1 MHEHIEKLTFRKV
14 SVLFMAV
21 HVISEA
27 RRCLQCKNPL
37 CRNKGCP
44 IQTNI
49 PEMIRLFLDGKINE
63 AGDMLFENNPLSIMC
78 SLVCD
83 HGAQCEGNCIQGIK
97 GTSVHISSIE
107 HYISDYCLD
116 KMILERDRKKHRRIA
131 VIGSG
136 PAGLTVAIKMA
147 QKGYDVTMFERMDYI
162 GGLLRYGIPDFRLPK
177 TILDRFQKK
186 LLELGILIRP
196 NTSIGG
202 ALHLDDLFDDGYEAV
217 FIGTGVWRPRRLGI
231 KGESNGNVHY
241 AIDYLMNPNAYNLL
255 GRKVIVIGAGN
266 SAMDV
271 ARTAIR
277 KGADS
282 VDMYVR
288 RNKSA
293 ASPEEIDY
301 TLADGVN
308 IQYLTR
314 VESITPDGPMVYHV
328 TMDEEGNVT
337 SQTTPKLVEAD
348 VVFIAVSQVPKDK
361 IASTTTGLELNEWG
375 LIKVNEDFM
384 TSKPGVFSA
393 GEVVLGA
400 KTVVAAV
407 REAKISAEGMD
418 KYLQSK

>member
-1 MHEHIEKLTFRKV
+1 
-14 SVLFMAV
+14 MAV

-37 CRNKGCP
+37 CKNKGCP
-44 IQTNI
+44 IQTDI
-49 PEMIRLFLDGKINE
+49 PKMIKLFLEGKINE

-83 HGAQCEGNCIQGIK
+83 HGAQCEGHCVQGIK
-97 GTSVHISSIE
+97 GSSVHISSIE

-116 KMILERDRKKHRRIA
+116 KMILERDRKKHRSIA
-131 VIGSG
+131 VVGSG
-136 PAGLTVAIKMA
+136 PAGITVAIKMA
-147 QKGYDVTMFERMDYI
+147 QKGYDVTMFDRMDYI

-186 LLELGILIRP
+186 LLKLGILIRP

-202 ALHLDDLFDDGYEAV
+202 ALHIDDLFNDGYEAV
-217 FIGTGVWRPRRLGI
+217 FVGTGVWRPRRLGI
-231 KGESNGNVHY
+231 KGESLGNVHY
-241 AIDYLMNPNAYNLL
+241 AIDYLLNPDAYKLL

-288 RNKSA
+288 RNESS

-314 VESITPDGPMVYHV
+314 VESITPEGPMVYTV
-328 TMDEEGNVT
+328 TLDEEGNVT
-337 SQTTPKLVEAD
+337 SQTKPKLVPAD
-348 VVFIAVSQVPKDK
+348 VIFIAVSQGPKDK
-361 IASTTTGLELNEWG
+361 IASTTTGLELTDRG
-375 LIKVNEDFM
+375 LIKVDENGM
-384 TSKPGVFSA
+384 TTKEGVFSA
-393 GEVVLGA
+393 GDVVMGA
-400 KTVVAAV
+400 KTVVHAV
-407 REAKISAEGMD
+407 REAKKVAEGMD
-418 KYLQSK
+418 RYLQNLKPNN

>member
-1 MHEHIEKLTFRKV
+1 M
-14 SVLFMAV
+14 SVFIMAV

-37 CRNKGCP
+37 CKNKGCP
-44 IQTNI
+44 IQTDI
-49 PEMIRLFLDGKINE
+49 PKMIKLFLEGKINE

-83 HGAQCEGNCIQGIK
+83 HGAQCEGHCVQGIK
-97 GTSVHISSIE
+97 GSSVHISSIE

-116 KMILERDRKKHRRIA
+116 KMILERDRKKHRSIA
-131 VIGSG
+131 VVGSG
-136 PAGLTVAIKMA
+136 PAGITVAIKMA
-147 QKGYDVTMFERMDYI
+147 QKGYDVTMFDRMDYI

-186 LLELGILIRP
+186 LLKLGILIRP

-202 ALHLDDLFDDGYEAV
+202 ALHIDDLFNDGYEAV
-217 FIGTGVWRPRRLGI
+217 FVGTGVWRPRRLGI
-231 KGESNGNVHY
+231 KGESLGNVHY
-241 AIDYLMNPNAYNLL
+241 AIDYLLNPDAYKLL

-288 RNKSA
+288 RNESS

-314 VESITPDGPMVYHV
+314 VESITPEGPMVYTV
-328 TMDEEGNVT
+328 TLDEEGNVT
-337 SQTTPKLVEAD
+337 SQTKPKLVPAD
-348 VVFIAVSQVPKDK
+348 VIFIAVSQGPKDK
-361 IASTTTGLELNEWG
+361 IASTTTGLELTDRG
-375 LIKVNEDFM
+375 LIKVDENGM
-384 TSKPGVFSA
+384 TTKEGVFSA
-393 GEVVLGA
+393 GDVVMGA
-400 KTVVAAV
+400 KTVVHAV
-407 REAKISAEGMD
+407 REAKKVAEGMD
-418 KYLQSK
+418 RYLQNLKPNN